1 MTEGL
6 ARPNLQMMVL
16 LSHNIIVLCF
26 EHKVKL
32 NENRLKIVFHVI
44 K

>member
-6 ARPNLQMMVL
+6 ANPNLQMMVL
-16 LSHNIIVLCF
+16 LSHIIIVLRF
-26 EHKVKL
+26 EHKIKL
-32 NENRLKIVFHVI
+32 NENRLKIVFCVI